1 MALEKKVTYDYE
13 IRGEFKTIQQRTR
26 TAIEEDGVEL
36 SFSYHRNSFMIGTDV
51 SGELADVRAL
61 SSSLW
66 TQPVSASYSLFQTSQ
81 SLGL

>member
-1 MALEKKVTYDYE
+1 MALTKEITYDYE
-13 IRGEFKTIQQRTR
+13 IRGIYKTIQQRTR
-26 TAIEEDGVEL
+26 TAIEEDGVEI
-36 SFSYHRNSFMIGTDV
+36 SFSYHRNSFTIGTDV

-66 TQPVSASYSLFQTSQ
+66 TQPVSASYSLFQTSS